1 MGVRLGLISCEGPR
15 DGRAQLRSPLPPT
28 APWSSD
34 KITGEVF

>member
-15 DGRAQLRSPLPPT
+15 DGRAQLPSPPPPT

-34 KITGEVF
+34 KITREVF